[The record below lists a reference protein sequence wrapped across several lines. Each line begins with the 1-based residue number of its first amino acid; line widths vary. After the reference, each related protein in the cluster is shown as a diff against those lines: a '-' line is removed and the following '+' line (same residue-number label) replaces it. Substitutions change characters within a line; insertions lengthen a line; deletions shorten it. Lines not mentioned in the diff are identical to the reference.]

1 VEATLPRTAGVGI
14 ADAPDDTTSAG
25 KRAERPRYQMS
36 LSERM
41 LLGRLVKR
49 DEDAFNQI
57 VRAYSDRV
65 YNLVLRLV
73 GSPSEAEDIA
83 QEVFVTVFKSIDTYR
98 GEAKL
103 STWILRIAANHSKNR
118 IKYLSRRRTTGQ
130 ELKDGTDATEMADE
144 GKAPVQAH
152 FEAPDVML
160 EAAETEQLLQEAIAK
175 LDEEQR
181 LLVVLR
187 DVEELSYDEI
197 AEITGL
203 PEGTV
208 KSRLHRARMALKDL
222 LEGKFK

>member
-1 VEATLPRTAGVGI
+1 MSME
-14 ADAPDDTTSAG
+14 
-25 KRAERPRYQMS
+25 ER
-36 LSERM
+36 
-41 LLGRLVKR
+41 LLLARLVKR
-49 DEDAFNQI
+49 DEEAFNEV

-65 YNLVLRLV
+65 YNLVLRLL

-83 QEVFVTVFKSIDTYR
+83 QEVFVTVFKSIESYR

-118 IKYLSRRRTTGQ
+118 IKYLARRRTSGQ
-130 ELKDGTDATEMADE
+130 ELRDGSDATDVADE
-144 GKAPVQAH
+144 GKAPAQAH
-152 FEAPDVML
+152 FQAPDAAL
-160 EAAETEQLLQEAIAK
+160 ETAETERIMQAAIAE
-175 LDEEQR
+175 LEEEQR

-197 AEITGL
+197 VEITGL

-208 KSRLHRARMALKDL
+208 KSRLHRARMALKDF

>member
-1 VEATLPRTAGVGI
+1 MPRTAGVGI

>member
-1 VEATLPRTAGVGI
+1 MPRTAGVGI
-14 ADAPDDTTSAG
+14 SDATNDTTSAG
-25 KRAERPRYQMS
+25 KTGERAPYKMS
-36 LSERM
+36 LSER
-41 LLGRLVKR
+41 LLLSRLVKR
-49 DEDAFNQI
+49 DEDAFSQV
-57 VRAYSDRV
+57 VRAYGDRV

-83 QEVFVTVFKSIDTYR
+83 QEVFVTVFKSIDSYR

-118 IKYLSRRRTTGQ
+118 IKYLSRRRTTSQ
-130 ELKDGTDATEMADE
+130 ELRDGTDATEMADE

-152 FEAPDVML
+152 FEAPDVLL
-160 EAAETEQLLQEAIAK
+160 EAAETERLLQSAIAK

-187 DVEELSYDEI
+187 DVEEMSYDEI
-197 AEITGL
+197 VEITGL

-222 LEGKFK
+222 LEGTFK